1 MKYIH
6 LISTLI
12 LLFSYTLLFSQTDS
26 TKKVYRNCGSVKYN
40 AILEAQNRNFKNRR
54 VDFEK
59 ILNHK
64 IQQRKQQRIALSTTI
79 IRIPVVVHVIHNS
92 KAGTIGGINNA
103 NISDEQILSQIEV
116 LNEDFRK
123 LQGTLGYN
131 NDPVGADT
139 KIEFCL
145 ASTDPNCKP
154 TTGITRHYSSKSSFD
169 MDYDDGSIKSFGYW
183 PSDQYLN
190 IWVCNLAKDVLGY
203 AQFPNYTGLE
213 GLDPYEGESIT
224 DGVVI
229 NHKVFGRNIGTAT
242 SSLYRYGRTATHEI
256 GHWLGLKHIWGDANC
271 GDDYCNDTPPQDN
284 PSSSDDS
291 CPFQGNSCGGNFHQN
306 MFENYMDY
314 SADACMNIFTN
325 DQNLRMQTVLNISPN
340 RLKLFQSIGC
350 SETKLI
356 SPPQLIDFDFNE
368 DTYWK
373 TSSSDDT
380 IKWTKTF
387 NNSTVFMCNNTL
399 SKSKSFAI
407 WESPY
412 FEFKNSESP
421 ILLFDLAYPNIANN
435 VTDTLEISYSNTC
448 KNDNF
453 TILDILTGE
462 ELITSNQDANGFSPN
477 TGDWK
482 KIKYNLSQ
490 FKNYPITRFR
500 FRSISNQKATIFLD
514 NVHIYSPITN
524 SYVDE
529 NNNIYLDRIGLIEN
543 ETATIKIYDCA
554 GKLINTLYVPNNKL
568 EKFEYSLDF
577 LPMGMYIAA
586 LETKSH
592 SSKTKFII
600 KH

>member
-12 LLFSYTLLFSQTDS
+12 LLFSDTLLFSQTDS

-40 AILEAQNRNFKNRR
+40 AILEAQNSNFKNRR

-59 ILNHK
+59 ILNHQ
-64 IQQRKQQRIALSTTI
+64 IQLRKQQRTAVSTSI

-92 KAGTIGGINNA
+92 KTNTIGGINNA

-145 ASTDPNCKP
+145 ATTDPYCKP
-154 TTGITRHYSSKSSFD
+154 TTGITRHYSSKTSFD
-169 MDYDDGSIKSFGYW
+169 MDYDDGRIKSNGYW

-190 IWVCNLAKDVLGY
+190 IWVCNLINDVLGY
-203 AQFPNYTGLE
+203 SQFPNYTGLE
-213 GLDPYEGESIT
+213 GIDPYEGESTT

-242 SSLYRYGRTATHEI
+242 SGLYKYGRTTTHEI
-256 GHWLGLKHIWGDANC
+256 GHWLGLKHIWGDATC
-271 GDDYCNDTPPQDN
+271 GDDYCNDTPPQDQ
-284 PSSSDDS
+284 PSNSDVF
-291 CPFQGNSCGGNFHQN
+291 CPYQSNSCGGNYHKN

-340 RLKLFQSIGC
+340 RLKLFQSKGC
-350 SETKLI
+350 FDTKLI

-368 DTYWK
+368 DTYWT

-380 IKWTKTF
+380 LKWTKTF
-387 NNSTVFMCNNTL
+387 TNSTVFMCDNKL
-399 SKSKSFAI
+399 SKSIAT
-407 WESPY
+407 WESP
-412 FEFKNSESP
+412 FFDFKNSENP
-421 ILLFDLAYPNIANN
+421 ILTFELAYPSTDNSE
-435 VTDTLEISYSNTC
+435 TDTLEISYSNTC
-448 KNDNF
+448 KNDIF
-453 TILDILTGE
+453 TVLDILTGN
-462 ELITSNQDANGFSPN
+462 ELITTNQNAIGFSPN
-477 TGDWK
+477 SDDWIR
-482 KIKYNLSQ
+482 IKYNLSQ
-490 FKNYPITRFR
+490 FKNNPITRFR
-500 FRSISNQKATIFLD
+500 FRSISKQKASIYLD
-514 NVHIYSPITN
+514 NVNIYSPKTN
-524 SYVDE
+524 SYVDDY
-529 NNNIYLDRIGLIEN
+529 NKIYLDRIGLIDN
-543 ETATIKIYDCA
+543 ETATIRIYDCA

-577 LPMGMYIAA
+577 LPSGMYIAA
-586 LETKSH
+586 LETKTH